1 MWLPYFHGG
10 SKGVRHFRD
19 WMVATGGICEY
30 KALQLGYHKV
40 LNSLRM
46 LSGLRSITAYK
57 GNS

>member
-1 MWLPYFHGG
+1 
-10 SKGVRHFRD
+10 
-19 WMVATGGICEY
+19 MVATGGICEY